1 MKTLEALRTLDHIM
15 HVDDE
20 RELGNS
26 FIVTLAEGW
35 FFADEPDCGVQGFD
49 TVTDARRGCS
59 RKKVVYDPELYAR
72 LNAAPVPVIAQQ
84 PQSVV
89 DAAEVAA
96 YEAAHARIVSGEIS
110 STSAV
115 FGLGWRAA
123 LAASSMAAAPGW
135 PVQSPAGGARSAT
148 AMPIGY
154 ANPKH
159 LARMAEGSMG
169 SLSVVAELSPDE
181 LHTAPVYSEP
191 LPLPLQAER
200 SAGVTLDVLAPFLA
214 VVDAYDPAED
224 DTWEP
229 WKDGPVDPDL
239 RLTLGHFRALRAAV
253 SEGGHLPLEEIRRLQ
268 AENAALRE
276 DKARLDRGYI
286 MTGVPGGSGCEH
298 RGLDL
303 RASIDRVTQLD
314 GIRAQRAGNDVATP
328 IKSEG
333 PDHE

>member
-1 MKTLEALRTLDHIM
+1 MKTLEALRALDHIM

-20 RELGNS
+20 REMGNS
-26 FIVTLAEGW
+26 IVVTLVEGW
-35 FFADEPDCGVQGFD
+35 FFADDPDCGVQGFD

-72 LNAAPVPVIAQQ
+72 LNAPPIPVTAPQ

-96 YEAAHARIVSGEIS
+96 YNAVHARIVSGEIS
-110 STSAV
+110 STSAI

-123 LAASSMAAAPGW
+123 LAASSVATASGTPS
-135 PVQSPAGGARSAT
+135 QSPSVEARSAT

-159 LARMAEGSMG
+159 LARMAEGTMG
-169 SLSVVAELSPDE
+169 ALSVVPELSPDE
-181 LHTAPVYSEP
+181 LHTAPLYCEP
-191 LPLPLQAER
+191 VPVPLQAER
-200 SAGVTLDVLAPFLA
+200 SAGVPLDVLAPFLA

-224 DTWEP
+224 DAWEP
-229 WKDGPVDPDL
+229 WKDGPLDPDL

-253 SEGGHLPLEEIRRLQ
+253 SEGGPLPLAEIRRLQ

-286 MTGVPGGSGCEH
+286 MTGVPGKSACEH

-303 RASIDRVTQLD
+303 RASIDRVTELD
-314 GIRAQRAGNDVATP
+314 RIRAKRAANGVVTP

>member
-1 MKTLEALRTLDHIM
+1 MKTLEVLRTLDHIM

-20 RELGNS
+20 REMGNS
-26 FIVTLAEGW
+26 IIVTLAEGW
-35 FFADEPDCGVQGFD
+35 FFADDPDCDVQGFD

-72 LNAAPVPVIAQQ
+72 LNAPPIPVTAPQ

-96 YEAAHARIVSGEIS
+96 YDAVHARIVSGEIS
-110 STSAV
+110 SASAI
-115 FGLGWRAA
+115 FGQGWRAA
-123 LAASSMAAAPGW
+123 LASSSVAPGSGTL
-135 PVQSPAGGARSAT
+135 VQSPADDVRSAT

-159 LARMAEGSMG
+159 LARMAEGTMG
-169 SLSVVAELSPDE
+169 ALSVVPELSPDE
-181 LHTAPVYSEP
+181 LHTAPVYCEP
-191 LPLPLQAER
+191 VPVPLQAER
-200 SAGVTLDVLAPFLA
+200 SAGIPLDVLAPFLA

-224 DTWEP
+224 DAWEP
-229 WKDGPVDPDL
+229 WKDGALDPDL

-253 SEGGHLPLEEIRRLQ
+253 SEGAHLTLAEIRRLQ

-286 MTGVPGGSGCEH
+286 LTGVPGGSACEH

-303 RASIDRVTQLD
+303 RASIDRVTELD
-314 GIRAQRAGNDVATP
+314 TIRAQRAANGGSTRDQ
-328 IKSEG
+328 SQG
-333 PDHE
+333 PDYE

>member
-1 MKTLEALRTLDHIM
+1 M

-20 RELGNS
+20 REIGNS
-26 FIVTLAEGW
+26 IIVTLADGW
-35 FFADEPDCGVQGFD
+35 FFAEDPDCGVQGFD

-72 LNAAPVPVIAQQ
+72 LNAPPVPVGAPQ

-96 YEAAHARIVSGEIS
+96 YGEVHARIVSGEIS
-110 STSAV
+110 STSAI
-115 FGLGWRAA
+115 FGQGWRAA
-123 LAASSMAAAPGW
+123 LASRSAVVASGRPE
-135 PVQSPAGGARSAT
+135 QSSVGEARPAGVA
-148 AMPIGY
+148 PIGY

-159 LARMAEGSMG
+159 LARMAAGTMG
-169 SLSVVAELSPDE
+169 SLSVVPELSPDE
-181 LHTAPVYSEP
+181 LHTAPVYCEP
-191 LPLPLQAER
+191 LPVPLQAEQ

-224 DTWEP
+224 DAWEP
-229 WKDGPVDPDL
+229 WKDSPLDPDL

-253 SEGGHLPLEEIRRLQ
+253 SQGGHTLLAEIHRLQ

-286 MTGVPGGSGCEH
+286 MIGVPGASACEH

-303 RASIDRVTQLD
+303 RASIDRVTELD
-314 GIRAQRAGNDVATP
+314 RIRAQRAAAGGSTRIQSV
-328 IKSEG
+328 G